1 MRHFTFNSGYLQ
13 VTEGIGK
20 DILNECGCVNA
31 LFAERFTNIPSKVHY
46 INAFKL

>member
-1 MRHFTFNSGYLQ
+1 M
-13 VTEGIGK
+13 GK
-20 DILNECGCVNA
+20 NILDECGCVNA

>member
-1 MRHFTFNSGYLQ
+1 MIVADFRF
-13 VTEGIGK
+13 
-20 DILNECGCVNA
+20 NECGCVNA